1 MNATAHTPPAG
12 PGVFERCGGFGR
24 VSRMVMSFYDRVG
37 ENDLLAPYFEDIDM
51 ARLIDHQTKFFASMM
66 GGPASFNDE
75 TLRRVHARL
84 GISGEAFDEMA
95 VLLRE
100 TLEDFDLDDDDIET
114 VLGEFVRRRP
124 LVVVARDTP

>member
-12 PGVFERCGGFGR
+12 PAVFDRCGGFAR

-37 ENDLLAPYFEDIDM
+37 ESDLLAPYFEEIDM

-100 TLEDFDLDDDDIET
+100 TLEDFDLDPADVDT
-114 VLGEFVRRRP
+114 VLHAFVSRRT
-124 LVVVARDTP
+124 LVVAQGQG